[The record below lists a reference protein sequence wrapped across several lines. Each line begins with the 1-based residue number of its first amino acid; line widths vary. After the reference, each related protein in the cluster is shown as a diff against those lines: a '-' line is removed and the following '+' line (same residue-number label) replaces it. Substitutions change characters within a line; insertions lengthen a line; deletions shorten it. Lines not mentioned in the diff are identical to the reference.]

1 MILRLSLLCKLS
13 TEFVGDKN
21 DNLKND
27 GTYLIMNLTRR
38 NIIFMTMVMLCII
51 LMIVLTGI
59 LISEEDGQLPDDDFL
74 AAARFARSWFRIPVP
89 QLSFI
94 LMLGMSVFALIVVC
108 RDGRSNQKRSN
119 DRTNEPVELLTVSF
133 LETALLRAVSN
144 FLFFDPYS
152 DTKENLLTDVI
163 LFPTMIPLLRR
174 Y

>member
-1 MILRLSLLCKLS
+1 LLCKLS

-27 GTYLIMNLTRR
+27 GTYLIMNLTKR
-38 NIIFMTMVMLCII
+38 NIISMGMVMLCII
-51 LMIVLTGI
+51 LMTVLTGI
-59 LISEEDGQLPDDDFL
+59 IIFDEDNQLPGDGFL
-74 AAARFARSWFRIPVP
+74 AAASFAGSWFRIPVP

-119 DRTNEPVELLTVSF
+119 DRTNEPVELLTVAF
-133 LETALLRAVSN
+133 LRTALVRAVFN
-144 FLFFDPYS
+144 FLFFDPYP
-152 DTKENLLTDVI
+152 DYEENILTNFI
-163 LFPTMIPLLRR
+163 LFPTLIPILRR